1 VKSRVLDGCN
11 TCIRTPFITDCIST
25 WVWRLHKRNNAQA
38 LRLFVPT
45 RMSDHGVSPLRK
57 NELPN
62 NTFIKVT
69 ARRPPLRDLAFY
81 LELEPRYVS
90 CESTTNNQV
99 SMWYRPH
106 FPRLWCNTPIIRLFF
121 FTKHGIN
128 SNAHKYVHTVTP
140 MNVHT
145 HTVPLWE
152 LPRNWVQELI
162 WRILILTNSQQT
174 PRC

>member
-1 VKSRVLDGCN
+1 MGLGLCIYQGYYDGCN

-45 RMSDHGVSPLRK
+45 RMSDHGFSPLRK

-69 ARRPPLRDLAFY
+69 ARKPPLWDLAFY

-106 FPRLWCNTPIIRLFF
+106 IPRLRCNTPITRLIFEFF
-121 FTKHGIN
+121 SRNTVQTQTHIN
-128 SNAHKYVHTVTP
+128 TCIHWLHTVL
-140 MNVHT
+140 
-145 HTVPLWE
+145 LWE

-162 WRILILTNSQQT
+162 SRILILTNS
-174 PRC
+174 